1 MVKRLAAL
9 VAISRHPFGS
19 LSLPRV
25 TTGLL
30 LATALTVSHA
40 QTITSSLTGTIT
52 DPTSSA
58 VPGAL
63 VRAEGID
70 VVAKRSVTTDAH
82 GVYTLAALPA
92 GSYRVSVTRPGFSEE
107 VVKAVNLTLD
117 RTVTL
122 NLKLKVGSVAEVV
135 EVTGESQ
142 LIDITTPATG
152 LTITPEEIHDIPLN
166 GRNYLDL
173 LQLVPGTTI
182 NHQNDPGS
190 DTAISILGE
199 RGNNTGYLIDGLNNS
214 NELTGGPFSQFNMD
228 TIGEFEVLTS
238 GYKAEFGHASG
249 GIVNVITKTGTND
262 IHGLASVFLRDNKLD
277 TSDIPGTPA
286 PSLLRWD
293 YDLALGGPVVKNK
306 VFWFASGENIHQNA
320 ALNYTIPAGT
330 PPVLVASENAYGG
343 PSRDHEAR
351 LFGKLSEVLG
361 RQSLRQELNYTNVH
375 ISNDLPLSLSTN
387 LPSSRQNSGLTA
399 LMIGGADTVL
409 LGAQDNPT
417 ILNLYAQYQ
426 NEPSTSGPAHPQA
439 GPYTSF
445 YIFSGFNTGGVVGD
459 QGLAT
464 FGSLSTQG
472 LLKQHYGDAGFSVQ
486 KNWKRNT
493 FKFGYD
499 YMRTQVDGVE
509 AAVQANQLF
518 ATAADF
524 ATYGPVN
531 AGFSILYDQTGTT
544 LGDNNI
550 ALRNNYSGAYL
561 QDDIKLSSKLVVNAG
576 LRWDYDSEF
585 KKTTNFSPRV
595 GFSYAPTDKTI
606 LRGSFGVFYDHFRL
620 GVARDVPGFGG
631 ANLAAVNPL
640 VYPRLFYGIPTV
652 VPALFGLCL
661 SPTKTDAQLASQ
673 AATCQSPYVPP
684 TAPAIYGVDHLNNVV
699 AAGHSP
705 IPGNSVVTQS
715 NIQALSGLDPSAYL
729 AQAAVAVGQAPGF
742 FYWGPTGALSQLVNP
757 ASSVP
762 VTIDPSFSTPFSRSY
777 TLGIQQQIARDFVF
791 AIDGYHKDIRNILGV
806 RQTNIPFNARV
817 TNTFFNQPVN
827 GYGPWFSGKYN
838 ALVVSLEKRFSHHYA
853 VGGSYSWTSEN
864 DDATCANL
872 DQGSAQV
879 GSCYPTDS
887 FVGQTTLVTDPKTG
901 QTNANN
907 GFFLSNG
914 NFAPKANT
922 FWNGPKLDEGPS
934 AFALRHTF
942 QMHGT
947 VHIPFKIELS
957 SIVRA
962 QSGFRY
968 TQSATAAVDQDG
980 NGQISPRDLKTGR
993 NTFTAPPY
1001 FNQDLRIARTFTI
1014 HDHLKIEP
1022 LFEYFNLYNNANPA
1036 AIQVQQA
1043 LGKQFGTISQRLP
1056 GRQGEAA
1063 LRIEF

>member
-9 VAISRHPFGS
+9 VALSRHSFEPFS
-19 LSLPRV
+19 TPRLMG
-25 TTGLL
+25 GLL
-30 LATALTVSHA
+30 LATALTISHA

-52 DPTSSA
+52 DPTASA

-63 VRAEGID
+63 VTAQGID
-70 VVAKRSVTTDAH
+70 VVATRSVHTDEH

-92 GSYRVSVTRPGFSEE
+92 GTYRMTVTQPGFSEQ
-107 VVKAVNLTLD
+107 VVNAVNLTLD

-135 EVTGESQ
+135 EVPGGSQ
-142 LIDITTPATG
+142 LMDMTTPATG
-152 LTITPEEIHDIPLN
+152 LTITPEEIHDVPLN

-182 NHQNDPGS
+182 NHQNDPTS
-190 DTAISILGE
+190 DTGVSILGE

-214 NELTGGPFSQFNMD
+214 NELTGGAFSQFNQD

-262 IHGLASVFLRDNKLD
+262 IHGLASVFLRNDRLD
-277 TSDIPGTPA
+277 TSDIPGTPV

-293 YDLALGGPVVKNK
+293 YDLALGGPIVKDK
-306 VFWFASGENIHQNA
+306 VFWFASAENIHQNA
-320 ALNYTIPAGT
+320 ALNFTIPPGT
-330 PPVLVASENAYGG
+330 PAALIASENAYGG
-343 PSRDHEAR
+343 PARDHEVR
-351 LFGKLSEVLG
+351 FFGKLSEVLG
-361 RQSLRQELNYTNVH
+361 RQSLRQEVNYTNVH

-387 LPSSRQNSGLTA
+387 LPSTRQNNGMTA
-399 LMIGGADTVL
+399 TMIGGADTVL
-409 LGAQDNPT
+409 LGNHDNPS

-426 NEPSTSGPAHPQA
+426 NEPSTTGPAHPQA

-445 YIFSGFNTGGVVGD
+445 FVFSGYNTGGLIGD
-459 QGLAT
+459 QGMAT
-464 FGSLSTQG
+464 FGSLTTQG
-472 LLKQHYGDAGFSVQ
+472 LLKQHYGDAGFSLQ

-518 ATAADF
+518 ATAADY

-561 QDDIKLSSKLVVNAG
+561 QDDIKVSSKLILNAG
-576 LRWDYDSEF
+576 LRWDYDSAF
-585 KKTTNFSPRV
+585 KTKTDFSPRV
-595 GFSYAPTDKTI
+595 GFSYAPTSKI
-606 LRGSFGVFYDHFRL
+606 IVRGSFGVFYDHFRL
-620 GVARDVPGFGG
+620 GVARDIPGFGG

-640 VYPRLFYGIPTV
+640 IYPRLFYGIPTTA
-652 VPALFGLCL
+652 PALFGLCL
-661 SPTKTDAQLASQ
+661 SPTQTDAQLAAQ
-673 AATCQSPYVPP
+673 AATCQSPYVSPSA
-684 TAPAIYGVDHLNNVV
+684 TAIYGVDHLNNVV

-705 IPGNSVVTQS
+705 IPANSIATVS
-715 NIQALSGLDPSAYL
+715 NIQQLSGLDPTTYL
-729 AQAAVAVGQAPGF
+729 AQAAAAVGQAPGY

-762 VTIDPSFSTPFSRSY
+762 VTIDPSFATPYTRSY
-777 TLGIQQQIARDFVF
+777 TLGVQQQIGRDFVL

-806 RQTNIPFNARV
+806 RQTNIPFDARV
-817 TNTFFNQPVN
+817 TNSYFNTPVN

-838 ALVVSLEKRFSHHYA
+838 ALIVSLEKRFSHNYA

-872 DQGSAQV
+872 GQGSAQV
-879 GSCYPTDS
+879 GSCFPTDS
-887 FVGQTTLVTDPKTG
+887 FVGQATLITDSQTG
-901 QTNANN
+901 QTNANG
-907 GFFLSNG
+907 GFTLSNG
-914 NFAPKANT
+914 NYAPKAGT

-934 AFALRHTF
+934 DFALRHTF

-947 VHIPFKIELS
+947 VHVPFKIELS

-968 TQSATAAVDQDG
+968 TQSATNPVDQDG
-980 NGQISPRDLKTGR
+980 NGQLGPRDLKTGR
-993 NTFTAPPY
+993 NAFTSPLY
-1001 FNQDLRIARTFTI
+1001 FNQDLRVGRTFTFR
-1014 HDHLKIEP
+1014 DRLKVEP
-1022 LFEYFNLYNNANPA
+1022 MFEYFNLYNNANPA

-1043 LGKQFGTISQRLP
+1043 LGNQFGTISQRLP